1 MFGFDMGTGVLTG
14 LGLNSLALGFKVDF
28 FTWSVTP
35 SARSDSD
42 LPSSLPGVLAG
53 CGVAGDCL
61 SEPVAVVV
69 VVVVPGVAAESLGS
83 SAGTGDGWGWGW
95 GWDGT
100 DAGGWGLASVGVS
113 GWDLPGACGFMSAAV
128 GGVIVAGEPGE
139 LPPLG
144 CNLNSLPNL
153 RSSSICDLC

>member
-69 VVVVPGVAAESLGS
+69 APGVAAESLGS
-83 SAGTGDGWGWGW
+83 SAGTGEG
-95 GWDGT
+95 
-100 DAGGWGLASVGVS
+100 
-113 GWDLPGACGFMSAAV
+113 
-128 GGVIVAGEPGE
+128 
-139 LPPLG
+139 
-144 CNLNSLPNL
+144 
-153 RSSSICDLC
+153 